1 MYLKQAS
8 ACLVAANRRLVRT
21 TNGSQRDNRCFNV
34 NRSIIDDASDE
45 ITAK

>member
-8 ACLVAANRRLVRT
+8 ACLVAANRRPVRT
-21 TNGSQRDNRCFNV
+21 TNGSQRGNRCFNV
-34 NRSIIDDASDE
+34 NGSIIVDTSDE